1 MMSQRVAFITGAG
14 RGIGREIAKTLA
26 SKSNKI
32 IVTDINIENAQ
43 ETVSILESQGAEALA
58 VYCDVTKLESVQ
70 EAVKASLDRFGRIDI
85 LVNNAGW
92 DKIEPFL
99 KSESSTWKT
108 IIDINLMG
116 QIHTCKEILP
126 IMIENGYGKVVNI
139 ASDSG
144 RVGSSGEG
152 VYSAAKG
159 GVIALTKTIA
169 REMARYKLNVN
180 CISPGP
186 SNTPLIQEIGSYNEG
201 IVSALEKAI
210 PFRRLAEPS
219 DLANAVAFFASDE
232 AEYIT
237 GQTLS
242 VNGGL
247 AMC

>member
-14 RGIGREIAKTLA
+14 RGIGKEIAITLA

-32 IVTDINIENAQ
+32 IVTDINIENAR
-43 ETVSILESQGAEALA
+43 ETVSILESEGAEALA

-70 EAVKASLDRFGRIDI
+70 EAVKASIDCFGRIDI

-99 KSESSTWKT
+99 KSEPGTWKT

-159 GVIALTKTIA
+159 GVIALTKTLA
-169 REMARYKLNVN
+169 REMARHKLNVN

-219 DLANAVAFFASDE
+219 DLANAVAFFTSEE
-232 AEYIT
+232 ADYIT

>member
-1 MMSQRVAFITGAG
+1 MRQRVAFITGAG
-14 RGIGREIAKTLA
+14 RGIGKEIAITLA

-32 IVTDINIENAQ
+32 IVTDINIENAR
-43 ETVSILESQGAEALA
+43 ETVSILESEGAEALA

-70 EAVKASLDRFGRIDI
+70 EAVKASIDCFGRIDI

-99 KSESSTWKT
+99 KSEPSTWKT

-159 GVIALTKTIA
+159 GVIALTKTLA
-169 REMARYKLNVN
+169 REMARHKLNVN

-219 DLANAVAFFASDE
+219 DLANAVAFFTSEE
-232 AEYIT
+232 ADYIT